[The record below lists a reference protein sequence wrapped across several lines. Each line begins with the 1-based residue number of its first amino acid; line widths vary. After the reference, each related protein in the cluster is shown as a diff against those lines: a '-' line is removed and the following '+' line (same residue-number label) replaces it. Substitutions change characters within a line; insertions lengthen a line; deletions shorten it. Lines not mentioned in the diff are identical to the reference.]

1 MRYNN
6 KIVIVVKDGLVE
18 DVYGSDKKI
27 DVEIIDLDTTNEERL
42 EELQNE
48 VNYADA
54 ELYRLY

>member
-1 MRYNN
+1 MKYNN
-6 KIVIVVKDGLVE
+6 KIVIVVKNGLVE

-42 EELQNE
+42 EELQDE
-48 VNYADA
+48 VNCADA

>member
-1 MRYNN
+1 MKYNN
-6 KIVIVVKDGLVE
+6 KIIIVVKDGLVE

-48 VNYADA
+48 VNYADS

>member
-1 MRYNN
+1 MKYNN

-42 EELQNE
+42 EELQDE
-48 VNYADA
+48 VNCADA

>member
-1 MRYNN
+1 MKYNN
-6 KIVIVVKDGLVE
+6 KIVIVVKNGLIE

-42 EELQNE
+42 EELQDE
-48 VNYADA
+48 VNCADA

>member
-18 DVYGSDKKI
+18 EVYGSDKKI

-42 EELQNE
+42 EELQDEANCD
-48 VNYADA
+48 DA
-54 ELYRLY
+54 ELEKVW

>member
-1 MRYNN
+1 MNN

-42 EELQNE
+42 EELQDE
-48 VNYADA
+48 VNCANA